1 MKVEVI
7 TCMFNEEFLA
17 PFFMGHYSWVDKA
30 KVFIDMDTTDN
41 TESIVRKFPNAE
53 VYKFQFPDMMND
65 LLKVNFLNDAYHSS
79 RADWVILVDADEFVF
94 RAMNPDIRNYL
105 EMEYADV
112 IVSTL
117 YQVYR
122 HKTDKD
128 LDVTKPAVPQRRHGI
143 ANTGVDE
150 RAGFDLSLYNKP
162 IVARGGLMI
171 EWTAGNHFITDG
183 SGARYHQAGTITN
196 GGVKISQHLLDGA
209 HWAMADPC
217 FCIERRCKGRRDR
230 QSKFN
235 LANGM
240 TIQHHG
246 ITEEDVR
253 AECEAHLHDKK
264 IIMED

>member
-7 TCMFNEEFLA
+7 TMMYNEEFLA
-17 PFFMGHYSWVDKA
+17 PFFMGHYSWVDKV

-41 TESIVRKFPNAE
+41 TELIVRNYPNAE

-65 LLKVNFLNDAYHSS
+65 QLKVDFLNEAYRSS

-94 RAMNPDIRNYL
+94 QNMNPDIRQFL
-105 EMEYADV
+105 AEETAEV
-112 IVSTL
+112 VVSTL

-122 HKTDKD
+122 HRTDSD
-128 LDVTKPAVPQRRHGI
+128 LDIFKPAIIQRRHGI
-143 ANTGVDE
+143 ANE
-150 RAGFDLSLYNKP
+150 GFDQRCGFSLALYNKP
-162 IVARGGLMI
+162 IVARGGLKI
-171 EWTAGNHFITDG
+171 SWTAGNHFIK
-183 SGARYHQAGTITN
+183 YEQAMPVMSTR
-196 GGVKISQHLLDGA
+196 VLSGA

-235 LANGM
+235 IENKM
-240 TIQHHG
+240 TIQHQG

-253 AECEAHLHDKK
+253 AECEAHLDDGE
-264 IIMED
+264 IL